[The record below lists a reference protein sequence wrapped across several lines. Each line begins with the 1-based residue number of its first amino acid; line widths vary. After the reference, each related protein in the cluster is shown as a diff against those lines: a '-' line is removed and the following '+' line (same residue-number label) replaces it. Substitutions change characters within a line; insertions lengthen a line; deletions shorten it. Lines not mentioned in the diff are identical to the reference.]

1 MKILVAD
8 TGEKKVQNEFGL
20 FLTESRNGVI
30 LEKEEILKLSKA
42 LSQIYIEMISNFSLN
57 FSNEYL
63 IHQDATKVICRRAL
77 VPILHCFFERLIRIN
92 KAVNFY
98 SVTKFSNRESLFS
111 TPNTIENFEA
121 QITSEHFNNF
131 IILYLSN
138 IWQLEGVQNNKIA
151 KHPKTKKIK
160 FKNHL
165 FLIPSQF
172 ISKLMYMFSI
182 ASKWIPAFGR
192 FPVLNMANAERCF
205 DLRGFYFRY
214 FKRVDNNWLLKQCN
228 VNDGERES
236 FFKIDLV
243 KTKSVLKFLKGLSF
257 SPKQID
263 VISRLLIKFIANAFP
278 VQFMENLNNN
288 YAKSQKLL
296 TPFSCKYLFAS
307 SLSDTRSILIN
318 AAAKAN
324 KFNIVGIQHGGH
336 YGYYKDIS
344 PTLENELPYVDQ
356 FLTWGWKKLP
366 SHLALKSI
374 DTSILPSPWLSE
386 RREFFKDIKVGG
398 DKLFDIIWMPQMMKL
413 HSSSPRG
420 SSSIRLDVIREF
432 STEMIDFASLASKEK
447 IKVYCK
453 PYNYETTFLMEKT
466 YRQLSDIG
474 GSNFQYA
481 NNFDKGLSYELVN
494 KGHLF
499 FWDQP
504 GTGFLECL
512 ACGIPTMVLWT
523 RLFCEEE
530 DWCKKDFR
538 ELERIG
544 VIHRTAENLIKEL
557 KIFLRDPDLWMND
570 LSRKAI
576 ANNFSSKYA
585 LTSDKWWLVWR
596 DYLKKIKKEEV
607 SAK

>member
-30 LEKEEILKLSKA
+30 LDKKEIFALSEVLSSIYAELIENVSLKLSKKK
-42 LSQIYIEMISNFSLN
+42 
-57 FSNEYL
+57 L
-63 IHQDATKVICRRAL
+63 INQNATRIICRRAL

-111 TPNTIENFEA
+111 TPNTIEDFEA
-121 QITSEHFNNF
+121 QITSEHFNSF

-138 IWQLEGVQNNKIA
+138 IWQLERVQKNKIA

-165 FLIPSQF
+165 FLIPNQF

-182 ASKWIPAFGR
+182 ATKWIPAFGR

-205 DLRGFYFRY
+205 DLGGFHFKY
-214 FKRVDNNWLLKQCN
+214 FKRINNKWQLNQPNLNESQ
-228 VNDGERES
+228 RRS
-236 FFKIDLV
+236 FFTIDLI
-243 KTKSVLKFLKGLSF
+243 KTKSVFKALKCFNFPS
-257 SPKQID
+257 KQID
-263 VISRLLIKFIANAFP
+263 IISRLLIKFMANAFP

-288 YAKSQKLL
+288 YAKSQNSLIQ
-296 TPFSCKYLFAS
+296 FSSKYIFAS
-307 SLSDTRSILIN
+307 SFTDTRSILVI

-336 YGYYKDIS
+336 YGYLKDKSEI
-344 PTLENELPYVDQ
+344 LENEYPYIDQ

-386 RREFFKDIKVGG
+386 RRKFFKNIKIAD
-398 DKLFDIIWMPQMMKL
+398 DKLFDIIWMPQMMKN
-413 HSSSPRG
+413 HSLSPRG
-420 SSSIRLDVIREF
+420 SSSIRLDVIQEF
-432 STEMIDFASLASKEK
+432 SKEMIDFASLASKEK
-447 IKVYCK
+447 IKIYCK
-453 PYNYETTFLMEKT
+453 PYNYETTFLMKKT
-466 YRQLSDIG
+466 YQQLSEIG

-481 NNFDKGLSYELVN
+481 NNFDKGLNYDLIN
-494 KGHLF
+494 KGRLIL
-499 FWDQP
+499 WDQP
-504 GTGFLECL
+504 GTGFLECISSGL
-512 ACGIPTMVLWT
+512 PTMVLWT

-530 DWCKKDFR
+530 DWCKKDFK
-538 ELERIG
+538 ELEKVGI
-544 VIHRTAENLIKEL
+544 IHRTLQDLIIEL
-557 KIFLRDPDLWMND
+557 KIFLKDPILWMNSS
-570 LSRKAI
+570 SRKKI
-576 ANNFSSKYA
+576 VKEFTNKYA
-585 LTSDKWWLVWR
+585 LTNDKWWLVWQ
-596 DYLKKIKKEEV
+596 DYLKKLKAEV
-607 SAK
+607 SEK